1 MNLIIT
7 LDHFQNLRD
16 KLEKIYIQKE
26 ISRIN
31 LIELRKES
39 KVNGVPSKII
49 KGSRT
54 SRIERTKDKTPTEY
68 YRSKEARK
76 IAISNQMKLDPEF
89 HQFVLWMKEVQ
100 KKAGLN
106 NTRFAIKIG
115 LRDKYHPA
123 RMLLAYYRLD
133 HFPSEQTYR
142 KILDLDRRNRI
153 KIVEVK
159 NVTNIRNKGISK
171 VVRIPK
177 SKKGSIA
184 NAPIP

>member
-31 LIELRKES
+31 LTALRRES
-39 KVNGVPSKII
+39 KVNGIPGKVV

-54 SRIERTKDKTPTEY
+54 SRIERIKDKTPNEY
-68 YRSKEARK
+68 YLRNEARR
-76 IAISNQMKLDPEF
+76 IAISAQMKKDPEF

-100 KKAGLN
+100 RKSKLN
-106 NTRFAIKIG
+106 NTNFAIKIG

-142 KILDLDRRNRI
+142 KILDIDRRNRI

-171 VVRIPK
+171 IVRIPK
-177 SKKGSIA
+177 SKKNVPNQISI
-184 NAPIP
+184 